1 MIDTIESMKR
11 LEFIGSKT
19 YFITIIII
27 MITFFI
33 TGASNSADRKE
44 VSSSFSSSLSSST
57 TWEYNNSPKDF
68 KISSY
73 ILSS

>member
-11 LEFIGSKT
+11 LEFICSKT
-19 YFITIIII
+19 YFIII